1 MKNKKDLI
9 LEINNNNELMDKLAK
24 NYNKISFKKDKKPI
38 FKSFSTLL
46 TRILGFSMV
55 SIVYI
60 SQFIILAGSINYL
73 IENHNINDVVSVI
86 LANILVSLSIVFLN
100 SFIFNLVF
108 EEREKK
114 RFLSFFDFKFYKN
127 EILKNKKKEK
137 IKFED
142 LEIISEFLKPEELK
156 ILISENSVNYEIFN
170 FEQFDINTGKEDKEK
185 LLNNMIDTLYLGKNK

>member
-60 SQFIILAGSINYL
+60 SQFIILTGSINYL
-73 IENHNINDVVSVI
+73 IENHNINDVVSII

-127 EILKNKKKEK
+127 EILKNKRKK
-137 IKFED
+137 
-142 LEIISEFLKPEELK
+142 
-156 ILISENSVNYEIFN
+156 
-170 FEQFDINTGKEDKEK
+170 
-185 LLNNMIDTLYLGKNK
+185 KNKV